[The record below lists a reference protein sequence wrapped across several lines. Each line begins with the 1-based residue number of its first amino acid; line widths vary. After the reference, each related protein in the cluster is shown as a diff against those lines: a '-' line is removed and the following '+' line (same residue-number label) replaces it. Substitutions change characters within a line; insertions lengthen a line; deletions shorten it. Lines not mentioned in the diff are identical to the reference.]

1 MIDTQYNLNGRVA
14 LVTGGTQGIGLAI
27 AKSLAGHGAR
37 IILLGRDPRTRET
50 ARAEFPDMPE
60 PYALVADIRD
70 RESLEIVRDEI
81 VGAGIDLNIVV
92 ANAGTNV
99 RKPALEVSDDEVRQ
113 IFDTNLYGTFVTLQ
127 VFAPLVLK
135 RPGGRI
141 IVNSS
146 AVAIHG
152 MALRAPYTATK
163 AGLSGLVRS
172 LAIEWGPYGA
182 TVNAVGPGIIRT
194 PLTQEYIERHPE
206 RVAAAVANTPLG
218 RLGEPED
225 VAGVVAFLASNTA
238 SFITGQTI
246 YVDGGLT
253 AGSSWW

>member
-1 MIDTQYNLNGRVA
+1 MIDAQYNLNGCTA
-14 LVTGGTQGIGLAI
+14 LITGGTQGIGLAI
-27 AKSLAGHGAR
+27 AKSLAGHGGR
-37 IILLGRDPRTRET
+37 IILLGRDPRTREK
-50 ARAEFPDMPE
+50 ARAEFPDIPDLL
-60 PYALVADIRD
+60 AFVADIRD
-70 RESLEIVRDEI
+70 RKSLESIRDEL
-81 VGAGIDLNIVV
+81 VEAGIDLNIVV

-99 RKPALEVSDDEVRQ
+99 RKPALEASDDEVRQ
-113 IFDTNLYGTFVTLQ
+113 VFDTNLYGTFATLQ

-141 IVNSS
+141 IINSS

-163 AGLSGLVRS
+163 AGLTGLVRS
-172 LAIEWGPYGA
+172 LAIEWGRFGA
-182 TVNAVGPGIIRT
+182 TVNAVGPGIIHT
-194 PLTQEYIERHPE
+194 PLIQNYMEQHPE
-206 RVAAAVANTPLG
+206 RVAAVVANTPLG

-225 VAGVVAFLASNTA
+225 VAGVVAFLASNDA
-238 SFITGQTI
+238 GFITGQTI

>member
-1 MIDTQYNLNGRVA
+1 MVDAQYNFDGRTA
-14 LVTGGTQGIGLAI
+14 LVTGGARGIGLAI
-27 AKSLAGHGAR
+27 AKSLAGQGAR
-37 IILLGRDPRTRET
+37 IIVLGIDPRTRET

-60 PYALVADIRD
+60 PLAFVADLRD
-70 RESLEIVRDEI
+70 RESLETVRDELL
-81 VGAGIDLNIVV
+81 GAGINLNIVV

-99 RKPALEVSDDEVRQ
+99 RMPALEVSDDDVRQ

-141 IVNSS
+141 IINSS

-172 LAIEWGPYGA
+172 LAIEWGRYGA

-194 PLTQEYIERHPE
+194 PLTQEYMEQYPE

-238 SFITGQTI
+238 GFITGQTI